1 METGY
6 VKFFDTREGKLF
18 GFLVDDKGI
27 ELFFHYSGGCT
38 VAIDGNQE
46 LTFEQAPPRYPK
58 KGDYLKFRRGRNAKG
73 PMAKAWCFQDEY
85 ERMDEKRKRDLTIDE
100 AKQYLVDKP
109 CDVLEHIYST
119 TQYGAVITT
128 VTTKVTWLTSDG
140 RHVAG
145 SGEFVVKTTRYGSGN
160 EDVKAS
166 NGVSINAPN
175 AKFNW
180 QTAFAGD
187 EALAFKD
194 LGKSRRVLKGKKQGI
209 LWSGGWEEYVVDA
222 NSVRDM
228 TRDELEKLD
237 KSTFPTFEDGKW
249 LRCVFAKEIGNE
261 TQAVHVLAHLGG
273 GE

>member
-18 GFLVDDKGI
+18 GFLVDDNGV

-100 AKQYLVDKP
+100 AKQYLTDTP
-109 CDVLEHIYST
+109 CDILEHTYST
-119 TQYGAVITT
+119 TQHGRVITT
-128 VTTKVTWLTSDG
+128 VTTKVTWLTSSG
-140 RHVAG
+140 HIAG
-145 SGEFVVKTTRYGSGN
+145 SGEFVVQTSRWDSGVEDAFKT
-160 EDVKAS
+160 S
-166 NGVSINAPN
+166 NKVSINAPSS
-175 AKFNW
+175 KFTY
-180 QTAFAGD
+180 QTVFIGEKATAFK
-187 EALAFKD
+187 E
-194 LGKSRRVLKGKKQGI
+194 LGRPQRVLRGKKQGI
-209 LWSGGWEEYVVDA
+209 LWAGGWEEYVVDA

-237 KSTFPTFEDGKW
+237 KSAFPTFEDGKW
-249 LRCVFAKEIGNE
+249 LRCLFAKNLGNE
-261 TQAVHVLAHLGG
+261 AQAVHVLAHLGG